1 MNSSKM
7 LRVGM
12 PILGLC
18 VFSVFI
24 SGCRSVVLADRPSVP
39 PAERELVA
47 NEEESNA
54 SVPAPADVD
63 KSSEKDSA
71 KAVASKD
78 SEAKFV
84 YPRFEDTDHTPIY
97 SAPAKTKKSSTA
109 TAASDTASTYI
120 VRRGDSLSKI
130 ASRHHVRTID
140 LAKANNLQLTSVIRV
155 GQKLTIPGGKAAVAE
170 KRTEKSS
177 VASEEKSAPRSG
189 LYVVRRGDSISRI
202 AKRCKVKRADLM
214 AVNNINEN
222 TVLRIGQTL
231 KLPGA
236 QVVNETSVIVDTAA
250 EDKAEETVAP
260 ATKTES
266 SVEADVLK
274 ELGSDAAA
282 ADKASESANS
292 AENASATAAEAVA
305 AEKTFA
311 APAVAEGG
319 PVSIQQDVNIDD
331 FCKAHNVSKD
341 ELIRLNSAITESTVS
356 LKKGDVIILP

>member
-1 MNSSKM
+1 MNSNKM
-7 LRVGM
+7 LRIGM
-12 PILGLC
+12 PVLGLC

-24 SGCRSVVLADRPSVP
+24 SGCRSVVLADRQSVP
-39 PAERELVA
+39 PAERELAA

-54 SVPAPADVD
+54 SAPAPAAV
-63 KSSEKDSA
+63 EKDSA

-155 GQKLTIPGGKAAVAE
+155 GQKLTIPGGKAVAE

-177 VASEEKSAPRSG
+177 VASEEKSASRSG

-236 QVVNETSVIVDTAA
+236 QVVNETSVIVDTPA
-250 EDKAEETVAP
+250 EDKAEENVAS
-260 ATKTES
+260 ATKTER
-266 SVEADVLK
+266 
-274 ELGSDAAA
+274 
-282 ADKASESANS
+282 N
-292 AENASATAAEAVA
+292 
-305 AEKTFA
+305 
-311 APAVAEGG
+311 
-319 PVSIQQDVNIDD
+319 
-331 FCKAHNVSKD
+331 
-341 ELIRLNSAITESTVS
+341 
-356 LKKGDVIILP
+356 KKMGT

>member
-12 PILGLC
+12 PVLGLC

-39 PAERELVA
+39 PAERELAA

-54 SVPAPADVD
+54 SVPAPAAVE
-63 KSSEKDSA
+63 KYSEKDSA

-155 GQKLTIPGGKAAVAE
+155 GQKLTIPGGKAAAE

-250 EDKAEETVAP
+250 EDKAEETAAP

-282 ADKASESANS
+282 ADKASESAIS
-292 AENASATAAEAVA
+292 TENASATAAEAVA